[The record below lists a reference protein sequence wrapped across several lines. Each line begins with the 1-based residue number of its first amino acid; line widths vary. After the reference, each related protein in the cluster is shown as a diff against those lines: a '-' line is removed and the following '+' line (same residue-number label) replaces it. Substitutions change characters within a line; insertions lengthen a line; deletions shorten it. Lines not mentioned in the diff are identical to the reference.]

1 MMPKLRSLAPLVRI
15 EDTRTVKPPPS
26 RPTFA
31 QRFKARDPF
40 YATPEFRAWRAK
52 VIARAGGRCEA
63 ITHGYRCTKAQPAH
77 RMFADHRIEL
87 SDGGAPFDISNGQC
101 LCGPHH
107 LMKTAQARRDRLAR
121 NRAGGQNGGD
131 APQ

>member
-1 MMPKLRSLAPLVRI
+1 MRKSSRSWAPPSGQIAEQSVNGAALRSGKDRSMAKLRTLAPLVRTV
-15 EDTRTVKPPPS
+15 DPRPVKPPPS

-63 ITHGYRCTKAQPAH
+63 IAHGYRCTKAQPAH

-87 SDGGAPFDISNGQC
+87 S
-101 LCGPHH
+101 
-107 LMKTAQARRDRLAR
+107 
-121 NRAGGQNGGD
+121 
-131 APQ
+131 